1 MTPYPPYHGSNPS
14 VRSDIHIRLRA
25 SSARNSVHP
34 QRLLNLGLQIPL
46 VICMAKV
53 SRWVLPKARSQ
64 GPPYITKS
72 QIVSVL
78 EQVSVLLEL
87 DGANLFRVIA
97 YQNASR
103 ALASLEED
111 LLQVVQEERL
121 TEVKG
126 IGKGIGGLI
135 CEAVLEGKW
144 GNLTDLYS
152 RIPPGLIE
160 MVGIPGL
167 GPKRVKTLH
176 EALGIDSV
184 DALRVA
190 CEQGQVAP
198 LSGFGK
204 KSEQKYIEG
213 IGLLRRY
220 QGRSR
225 MDVGL
230 LYGQALERR
239 ITEIPRVSMTQLAGS
254 VRRRR
259 ETIGD
264 LDIVVGAEPED
275 HDSIIGAILSLPGI
289 AEVKGHGE
297 SKVSLILE
305 ASMLGAS
312 VDAGSVDAQLSESM
326 AESSSDATIDAQ
338 VRIVAPATFP
348 FTLAYFT
355 GSKEHNI
362 RMRQAAIDKGL
373 RLNEFGLFPEDAAGD
388 AIGMEAAKHTLP
400 CSDESD
406 IYRHLGMVLVPP
418 ELREDTG
425 EIEAA
430 ETNNLPNLIEP
441 SDIKGALHNHTT
453 ASDGTA
459 TLDEMANAA
468 IALGWEYLGIAD
480 HSESLN
486 IGGRQIGVPS
496 EKVASQGELIRS
508 LNESW
513 SDSGVDFR
521 LLHGSEC
528 DILVDGSLDY
538 SEKVRASLT
547 HVVGSVHAL
556 GSWRGRD
563 EVENTEAM
571 ITAVENPTFTILGHP
586 TGRILQGRE
595 GFPVDMYAVL
605 RRMGELNLEGE
616 LKAVEIN
623 ASPYR
628 LDLDWRLCKFAK
640 QQGVPVCINPDAHDV
655 DGLRDVWFG
664 TQIARKGWL
673 ETSDVLNTK
682 TGVEMEEL
690 LGV

>member
-1 MTPYPPYHGSNPS
+1 M
-14 VRSDIHIRLRA
+14 V
-25 SSARNSVHP
+25 
-34 QRLLNLGLQIPL
+34 
-46 VICMAKV
+46 KV
-53 SRWVLPKARSQ
+53 SGWALPKARSR
-64 GPPYITKS
+64 GPPFITKS
-72 QIVSVL
+72 QIAAVL
-78 EQVSVLLEL
+78 EQVGVLLEL
-87 DGANLFRVIA
+87 DGANRFRVIA

-111 LLQVVQEERL
+111 LLTVVLENRL

-135 CEAVLEGKW
+135 SEAVLEGTW
-144 GNLTDLYS
+144 GGLEGLYG

-167 GPKRVKTLH
+167 GPKRVKLLYD
-176 EALGIDSV
+176 ELGIDSV
-184 DALRVA
+184 ETLGIA
-190 CEQGQVAP
+190 CQQGHVAP
-198 LSGFGK
+198 LPGFGK
-204 KSEQKYIEG
+204 KSEQKYLEG
-213 IGLLRRY
+213 IELLRRY

-230 LYGQALERR
+230 LYGQALEERIAQIPGVRR
-239 ITEIPRVSMTQLAGS
+239 AQLAGS
-254 VRRRR
+254 ARRRR

-264 LDIVVGAEPED
+264 LDIVAGADPDD
-275 HDSIIGAILSLPGI
+275 HDAITEAILALPGI
-289 AEVKGHGE
+289 AEIKGYGE

-305 ASMLGAS
+305 ASMLGGS
-312 VDAGSVDAQLSESM
+312 VGTGSVDAQLSE
-326 AESSSDATIDAQ
+326 ALVERSSDATIDAQ
-338 VRIVAPATFP
+338 VRIVAPAAFP

-362 RMRQAAIDKGL
+362 RMRQAAIDRGL
-373 RLNEFGLFPEDAAGD
+373 RLNEFGLFPEEAAGD
-388 AIGMEAAKHTLP
+388 AIGMEAAQHTLP
-400 CSDESD
+400 CTDESD
-406 IYRHLGMVLVPP
+406 IYGHLGMGLVPP

-430 ETNNLPNLIEP
+430 ASGGLPRLIEP
-441 SDIKGALHNHTT
+441 GDLRGALHNHTT

-459 TLDEMANAA
+459 TLAEMADAA
-468 IALGWEYLGIAD
+468 MAMGWEYLGIAD
-480 HSESLN
+480 HSEVLN

-496 EKVASQGELIRS
+496 GEVAVQGEAIRS
-508 LNESW
+508 LNEAW
-513 SDSGVDFR
+513 SDEGTDFR

-538 SEKVRASLT
+538 PEEVRASLS

-563 EVENTEAM
+563 EVANTEAL
-571 ITAVENPTFTILGHP
+571 ITAVEDPTFTILGHP

-595 GFPVDMYAVL
+595 GFPVDLHAVL
-605 RRMGELNLEGE
+605 RRMGELNAEGE

-628 LDLDWRLCKFAK
+628 LDLDWRLCRFAK

-655 DGLRDVWFG
+655 DGLQNVWFG
-664 TQIARKGWL
+664 TQVARKGWL
-673 ETSDVLNTK
+673 EAPDVLNTRS
-682 TGVEMEEL
+682 GAEMEAL
-690 LGV
+690 FGL